1 MKVPA
6 DLVSG
11 EGFLPGLLVNA
22 TPFVLSGLSSG
33 LSGISSSF
41 FKDTV

>member
-1 MKVPA
+1 MPA

-11 EGFLPGLLVNA
+11 EGFLPGLLANA
-22 TPFVLSGLSSG
+22 TPCVLTGLSSV